1 MVTLAP
7 EGYRYFGRYSEE
19 SRENDIRLDLD
30 LVSRTVKR
38 TTNDVF
44 AGKKEKG

>member
-7 EGYRYFGRYSEE
+7 EGYRHFGRYPEE

-30 LVSRTVKR
+30 HVSRTVKR